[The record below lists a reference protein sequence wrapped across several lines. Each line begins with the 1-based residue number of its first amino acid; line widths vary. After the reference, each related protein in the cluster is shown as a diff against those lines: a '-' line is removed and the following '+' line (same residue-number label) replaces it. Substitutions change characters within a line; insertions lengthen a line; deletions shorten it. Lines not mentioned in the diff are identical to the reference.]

1 MPKTEPLPAPSGTH
15 MRFGDSEQGHSGRS
29 ESQSKQSQHE
39 RTPYERKS
47 TARSRAFN
55 RGGGRINNNTN
66 YSNNSNY
73 SSNYSGNY
81 NSNSGYSNYNDSNG
95 YNGGYGANDGQA
107 DGSEFK
113 KKKKKPETNNYA
125 EKRLPRSLS
134 KCKQEIR
141 SINRLLN
148 SRKLL
153 PSTKRT
159 ELERRVKALTV
170 LQQQLTN
177 TEVDK
182 ANATRYHGVKFVER
196 KKVLRKLENIEK
208 SETDA
213 DEALKAELLIDLNYT
228 TYYPDEVKYI
238 SLFPANPENTSEQT
252 RSRQREIRE
261 AIRAAMASGGLPADA
276 RSVDVKDRKM
286 IRRNNR
292 RLLRTVNL
300 AHGLEN
306 NDADSSSDSDDDASE
321 SDNDDEKDTRAG
333 VEAASGAG
341 ISTSIEDD
349 DFFE

>member
-15 MRFGDSEQGHSGRS
+15 MRFGDYEQEHGGGS
-29 ESQSKQSQHE
+29 ESQQKQSQHE

-47 TARSRAFN
+47 TVRSRAFN
-55 RGGGRINNNTN
+55 KGGGRTN
-66 YSNNSNY
+66 HNSSYS
-73 SSNYSGNY
+73 NY
-81 NSNSGYSNYNDSNG
+81 NSNSNYNNYNDSNG
-95 YNGGYGANDGQA
+95 YNGGYGADDGQA

-113 KKKKKPETNNYA
+113 RKKKKPETNKYA
-125 EKRLPRSLS
+125 KKRFPKSIS

-196 KKVLRKLENIEK
+196 KKVLRKLESIEK
-208 SETDA
+208 SESIT
-213 DEALKAELLIDLNYT
+213 DEALKAELLVDLNYT

-252 RSRQREIRE
+252 RGRQREIRE
-261 AIRAAMASGGLPADA
+261 AIRAAMASGGLPKDA
-276 RSVDVKDRKM
+276 RDVDVKDRKA

-300 AHGLEN
+300 AHGLKN
-306 NDADSSSDSDDDASE
+306 KDADSSGDDDSDAG
-321 SDNDDEKDTRAG
+321 SDNDDEDEKMENADVGA
-333 VEAASGAG
+333 EAANGTI